1 MSLVM
6 IGLEIHAQITAL
18 NSKLFCSCRG
28 NYRDLRPNSNICE
41 ICCGLPGSL
50 PVINQKAIEYSTMT
64 SIALG
69 CKVPD
74 KIMFYR
80 KNYFYPDLPK
90 NFQITQYNVYGISSI
105 GIDGKYELEDAKQIR
120 ISRIQLEEDP
130 GRIVYS
136 EGGMNPR
143 NTALIDYNRAGVA
156 LIEIVT
162 EPDFTGPK
170 EVRQFLNKLSLTL
183 EHLGIC
189 DTLLEGSVRCD
200 VNVSMNGGN
209 KVEIKNINSF
219 KEVEKA
225 IKYEITR
232 QSSVYNR
239 NLNIEHE
246 TRHWDDKKKITF
258 KARSKEEEHDYRY
271 FPEPDIPVI
280 VLGSDFVANLK
291 KRMPEQP
298 NQRFERFKLKYKLSE
313 HTSNILI
320 NDKKLADF
328 FESTLK
334 LHFSPTE
341 IANILV
347 TDFKS
352 LIENDNESTDYLK
365 NLKVKPEHIAE
376 LAKLIEGNKI
386 SRITAKDILVKIF
399 ESGKLPS
406 EVVNSSNSYKIA
418 DEKTIMDAVQSVF
431 DTEKSAVEDAKK
443 NTEAINFLLGKVMKF
458 TNGRADP
465 KIAMRL
471 INSKLSDPEKQ

>member
-1 MSLVM
+1 MRSIM

-28 NYRDLRPNSNICE
+28 NYRDLGPNTNICE

-50 PVINQKAIEYSTMT
+50 PVINQRAIEYSTMT
-64 SIALG
+64 SVALG

-90 NFQITQYNVYGISSI
+90 NFQITQYNVYGFSSI
-105 GIDGKYELEDAKQIR
+105 GVDGIYELDDAKQIR

-130 GRIVYS
+130 GRIAYS
-136 EGGMNPR
+136 EGGMNVR
-143 NTALIDYNRAGVA
+143 NSALIDYNRAGVA

-170 EVRQFLNKLSLTL
+170 EVRQFLIKLSLTL
-183 EHLGIC
+183 EHIGVC

-200 VNVSMNGGN
+200 VNVSMEGGN

-219 KEVEKA
+219 REVEKA
-225 IKYEITR
+225 INYEITR
-232 QSSVYNR
+232 QSSLYSR
-239 NLNIEHE
+239 NLKIEHE
-246 TRHWDDKKKITF
+246 TRHWDDRKKITF
-258 KARSKEEEHDYRY
+258 KSRSKEEEHDYRY
-271 FPEPDIPVI
+271 FPEPDIPII
-280 VLGSDFVANLK
+280 VLGNDFVSNLK
-291 KRMPEQP
+291 NRMPELP
-298 NQRFERFKLKYKLSE
+298 NQRFERFVSKYKLSE

-334 LHFSPTE
+334 VYFSPTE
-341 IANILV
+341 IANFLI

-352 LIENDNESTDYLK
+352 LIEDDSESTDFLK

-376 LAKLIEGNKI
+376 LVKLIEGNKI

-399 ESGKLPS
+399 ESGILPS
-406 EVVNSSNSYKIA
+406 EVMNNTNSSKIS
-418 DEKTIMDAVQSVF
+418 DEKTLMDAVQSVF
-431 DTEKSAVEDAKK
+431 DKEKSAVEDAKT
-443 NTEAINFLLGKVMKF
+443 NSEAINFLLGKVMKF

-465 KIAMRL
+465 KITMRI
-471 INSKLSDPEKQ
+471 INNKLHNPDK

>member
-28 NYRDLRPNSNICE
+28 NYRDLGPNTNICE

-50 PVINQKAIEYSTMT
+50 PVINQKAIEYSAMT
-64 SIALG
+64 SLALG

-90 NFQITQYNVYGISSI
+90 NFQITQYNVYGFSSI
-105 GIDGKYELEDAKQIR
+105 GVDGIYELDDAKQIR

-130 GRIVYS
+130 GRIAYS
-136 EGGMNPR
+136 EGGMNVR
-143 NTALIDYNRAGVA
+143 NSALIDYNRAGVA

-183 EHLGIC
+183 EHIGVC

-200 VNVSMNGGN
+200 VNVSMEGGN

-219 KEVEKA
+219 REVEKA
-225 IKYEITR
+225 INYEITR
-232 QSSVYNR
+232 QSSLYSR
-239 NLNIEHE
+239 NLKIEHE
-246 TRHWDDKKKITF
+246 TRHWDDRKKITF
-258 KARSKEEEHDYRY
+258 KSRSKEEEHDYRY
-271 FPEPDIPVI
+271 FPEPDIPII
-280 VLGSDFVANLK
+280 VLGNDFVSNLK
-291 KRMPEQP
+291 KRMPELP
-298 NQRFERFKLKYKLSE
+298 NQRFERFVSKYNLSE

-320 NDKKLADF
+320 NDKKLGDF
-328 FESTLK
+328 FEATLK
-334 LHFSPTE
+334 VHFSPTE
-341 IANILV
+341 IANFLI

-352 LIENDNESTDYLK
+352 LIEDDSESTDYLK

-376 LAKLIEGNKI
+376 LVKLIEGNKI

-399 ESGKLPS
+399 ESGMLPS
-406 EVVNSSNSYKIA
+406 DVMNNTNSYKIA
-418 DEKTIMDAVQSVF
+418 DEKTLMDAVQSVF
-431 DTEKSAVEDAKK
+431 DKEKSAVEDAKT
-443 NTEAINFLLGKVMKF
+443 NSEAINFLLGKVMKF

-465 KIAMRL
+465 KTAMRI
-471 INSKLSDPEKQ
+471 INNKLHNPDK

>member
-1 MSLVM
+1 MSLIM

-28 NYRDLRPNSNICE
+28 NYRDLGPNTNICE

-50 PVINQKAIEYSTMT
+50 PVINQRAIEYSTMT
-64 SIALG
+64 SLALG

-90 NFQITQYNVYGISSI
+90 NFQITQYNVYGFSSI
-105 GIDGKYELEDAKQIR
+105 GVDGIYELDDAKQIR
-120 ISRIQLEEDP
+120 ISRVQLEEDP
-130 GRIVYS
+130 GRIAYS
-136 EGGMNPR
+136 EGGMNVR
-143 NTALIDYNRAGVA
+143 NSALIDYNRAGVA

-183 EHLGIC
+183 EHIGVC

-200 VNVSMNGGN
+200 VNVSMEGGN

-219 KEVEKA
+219 REVEKA
-225 IKYEITR
+225 INYEITR
-232 QSSVYNR
+232 QSSLYSR
-239 NLNIEHE
+239 NLKIEHE
-246 TRHWDDKKKITF
+246 TRHWDDRKKITF
-258 KARSKEEEHDYRY
+258 KSRSKEEEHDYRY
-271 FPEPDIPVI
+271 FPEPDIPII
-280 VLGSDFVANLK
+280 VLGNDFASNLK
-291 KRMPEQP
+291 KRMPELP
-298 NQRFERFKLKYKLSE
+298 NQRFERFVSKYKLSE
-313 HTSNILI
+313 HISNILI

-334 LHFSPTE
+334 VYFSPTE
-341 IANILV
+341 IANFLV

-352 LIENDNESTDYLK
+352 LIEDDSESTDYLK

-376 LAKLIEGNKI
+376 LVKLIEGNKI

-399 ESGKLPS
+399 ESGMLPS
-406 EVVNSSNSYKIA
+406 EVMNNTNSYKIS
-418 DEKTIMDAVQSVF
+418 DEKTLTDAVQSVF
-431 DTEKSAVEDAKK
+431 DKEKSAVEDAKT
-443 NTEAINFLLGKVMKF
+443 NSEAINFLLGKVMKF

-465 KIAMRL
+465 KIAMRI
-471 INSKLSDPEKQ
+471 INNKLHNPDK

>member
-1 MSLVM
+1 MILVM
-6 IGLEIHAQITAL
+6 IGLEIHAQITVL

-28 NYRDLRPNSNICE
+28 NYRDLRPNTNICE

-64 SIALG
+64 SLALG
-69 CKVPD
+69 CKIPD

-90 NFQITQYNVYGISSI
+90 NFQITQYNVYGFSSI
-105 GIDGKYELEDAKQIR
+105 GVDGIYELDDAKQIR

-136 EGGMNPR
+136 EGGMNVR
-143 NTALIDYNRAGVA
+143 NSALIDYNRAGVA

-183 EHLGIC
+183 EHIDVC

-200 VNVSMNGGN
+200 VNVSIEGGN

-219 KEVEKA
+219 REVEKA
-225 IKYEITR
+225 INYEITR
-232 QSSVYNR
+232 QSSLYSR
-239 NLNIEHE
+239 NLKIEHE
-246 TRHWDDKKKITF
+246 TRHWDDRKKITF
-258 KARSKEEEHDYRY
+258 KSRSKEEEHDYRY
-271 FPEPDIPVI
+271 FPEPDIPII
-280 VLGSDFVANLK
+280 VLGNNFVSNLK
-291 KRMPEQP
+291 KRMPELP
-298 NQRFERFKLKYKLSE
+298 NQRFERFVSKYKLSE

-334 LHFSPTE
+334 VHYSPTE
-341 IANILV
+341 IANFLI

-352 LIENDNESTDYLK
+352 LIEDDSESTNYLK
-365 NLKVKPEHIAE
+365 NMKVKPEHIAE
-376 LAKLIEGNKI
+376 LVKLIEANKI
-386 SRITAKDILVKIF
+386 NRITAKDILVKIF
-399 ESGKLPS
+399 ESGMLPS
-406 EVVNSSNSYKIA
+406 EVMNNTNSYKIA
-418 DEKTIMDAVQSVF
+418 DEKTLMDAVQSVF
-431 DTEKSAVEDAKK
+431 DNEKSAVEDAKT
-443 NTEAINFLLGKVMKF
+443 NSEAINFLLGKVMKF

-465 KIAMRL
+465 KIAMRI
-471 INSKLSDPEKQ
+471 INSRLHNADK

>member
-28 NYRDLRPNSNICE
+28 NYRELGPNTNICE

-50 PVINQKAIEYSTMT
+50 PVINQKAIEYSAMT
-64 SIALG
+64 SLALG

-90 NFQITQYNVYGISSI
+90 NFQITQYNVYGYSSI
-105 GIDGKYELEDAKQIR
+105 GVDGIYELDDAKQIR

-130 GRIVYS
+130 GRIAYS
-136 EGGMNPR
+136 EGSMNVR
-143 NTALIDYNRAGVA
+143 NSVLLDYNRAGVA

-162 EPDFTGPK
+162 EPDFTSPK

-183 EHLGIC
+183 EHIGVC

-200 VNVSMNGGN
+200 VNVSMEGGN

-219 KEVEKA
+219 REVEKA
-225 IKYEITR
+225 INYEIAR
-232 QSSVYNR
+232 QSSLYSR
-239 NLNIEHE
+239 NLKIELE
-246 TRHWDDKKKITF
+246 TRHWDDRKKITF
-258 KARSKEEEHDYRY
+258 KSRSKEEEHDYRY
-271 FPEPDIPVI
+271 FPEPDIPII
-280 VLGSDFVANLK
+280 VLGNDFVSNLK
-291 KRMPEQP
+291 KRMPELP
-298 NQRFERFKLKYKLSE
+298 NQRFERFVSKYKLSE

-328 FESTLK
+328 FEATLK
-334 LHFSPTE
+334 VHFSPTE
-341 IANILV
+341 IANFLI

-352 LIENDNESTDYLK
+352 LIEDDSESTDYLK

-376 LAKLIEGNKI
+376 LVKLIEGNKI

-399 ESGKLPS
+399 ESGMLPS
-406 EVVNSSNSYKIA
+406 EVMNNTNSYKIA
-418 DEKTIMDAVQSVF
+418 DEKTLMDAVQSVF
-431 DTEKSAVEDAKK
+431 DKEKSAVEDAKT
-443 NTEAINFLLGKVMKF
+443 NSEAINFLLGKVMKL

-465 KIAMRL
+465 KIAMRI
-471 INSKLSDPEKQ
+471 INNKLHNPDK

>member
-28 NYRDLRPNSNICE
+28 NYRELGPNTNICE

-50 PVINQKAIEYSTMT
+50 PVINQKAIEYSAMT
-64 SIALG
+64 SLALG

-90 NFQITQYNVYGISSI
+90 NFQITQYNVYGYSSI
-105 GIDGKYELEDAKQIR
+105 GVDGIYELDDAKHIR

-130 GRIVYS
+130 GRIAYS
-136 EGGMNPR
+136 EGSMNVR
-143 NTALIDYNRAGVA
+143 NSVLLDYNRAGVA

-162 EPDFTGPK
+162 EPDFTSPK

-183 EHLGIC
+183 EHIGVC

-200 VNVSMNGGN
+200 VNVSMEGGN

-219 KEVEKA
+219 REVEKA
-225 IKYEITR
+225 INYEIAR
-232 QSSVYNR
+232 QSSLYSR
-239 NLNIEHE
+239 NLKIELE
-246 TRHWDDKKKITF
+246 TRHWDDRKKITF
-258 KARSKEEEHDYRY
+258 KSRSKEEEHDYRY
-271 FPEPDIPVI
+271 FPEPDIPII
-280 VLGSDFVANLK
+280 VLGNDFVSNLK
-291 KRMPEQP
+291 KRMPELP
-298 NQRFERFKLKYKLSE
+298 NQRFERFVSKYKLSE

-328 FESTLK
+328 FEATLK
-334 LHFSPTE
+334 VHFSPTE
-341 IANILV
+341 IANFLI

-352 LIENDNESTDYLK
+352 LIEDDSESTDYLK

-376 LAKLIEGNKI
+376 LVKLIEGNKI

-399 ESGKLPS
+399 ESGMLPS
-406 EVVNSSNSYKIA
+406 EVMNNTNSYKIA
-418 DEKTIMDAVQSVF
+418 DEKTLMDAVQSVF
-431 DTEKSAVEDAKK
+431 DKEKSAVEDAKT
-443 NTEAINFLLGKVMKF
+443 NSEAINFLLGKVMKF

-465 KIAMRL
+465 KIAMRI
-471 INSKLSDPEKQ
+471 INNKLHNPDK

>member
-1 MSLVM
+1 M

-28 NYRDLRPNSNICE
+28 NYRDLGPNTNICE

-50 PVINQKAIEYSTMT
+50 PVINQRAIEYSAMT
-64 SIALG
+64 SLALG

-90 NFQITQYNVYGISSI
+90 NFQITQYNVYGFSSI
-105 GIDGKYELEDAKQIR
+105 GVDGIYELDDAKQIR

-130 GRIVYS
+130 GRIAYS
-136 EGGMNPR
+136 EGGMNVR
-143 NTALIDYNRAGVA
+143 NSALIDYNRAGVA

-183 EHLGIC
+183 EHIGVC

-200 VNVSMNGGN
+200 VNVSMEGGN

-219 KEVEKA
+219 REVEKA
-225 IKYEITR
+225 INYEITR
-232 QSSVYNR
+232 QSSLYSR
-239 NLNIEHE
+239 NLKIEHE
-246 TRHWDDKKKITF
+246 TRHWDDRKKITF
-258 KARSKEEEHDYRY
+258 KSRSKEEEHDYRY
-271 FPEPDIPVI
+271 FPEPDIPII
-280 VLGSDFVANLK
+280 VLGNDFVSNLK
-291 KRMPEQP
+291 KRMPELP
-298 NQRFERFKLKYKLSE
+298 NQRFERFVSKYKLSE

-334 LHFSPTE
+334 VYFSPTE
-341 IANILV
+341 IANFLV

-352 LIENDNESTDYLK
+352 LIEDDSESTDYLK

-376 LAKLIEGNKI
+376 LVKLIEGNKI

-399 ESGKLPS
+399 ESGMLPS
-406 EVVNSSNSYKIA
+406 EVMNNTNSYKIS
-418 DEKTIMDAVQSVF
+418 DEKTLMDAVQSVF
-431 DTEKSAVEDAKK
+431 DKEKSAVEDAKT
-443 NTEAINFLLGKVMKF
+443 NSEAINFLLGKVMKF

-465 KIAMRL
+465 KIAMRI
-471 INSKLSDPEKQ
+471 INNKLHNPDK

>member
-1 MSLVM
+1 M
-6 IGLEIHAQITAL
+6 IGLEIHAQITAI

-28 NYRDLRPNSNICE
+28 NYRDLGPNTNICE

-50 PVINQKAIEYSTMT
+50 PVINQRAIEYSAMT
-64 SIALG
+64 SLALG

-105 GIDGKYELEDAKQIR
+105 GAEGIFELKIQKIR
-120 ISRIQLEEDP
+120 ITRIQLEEDP
-130 GRIVYS
+130 GRIVYL
-136 EGGMNPR
+136 EGGMNVR
-143 NTALIDYNRAGVA
+143 NSALIDYNRAGVA

-162 EPDFTGPK
+162 EPDFTNPK
-170 EVRQFLNKLSLTL
+170 EVRLFLNKLSLTL
-183 EHLGIC
+183 EHLGVC

-200 VNVSMNGGN
+200 VNVSIKGGN

-225 IKYEITR
+225 INYEITR
-232 QSSVYNR
+232 QNSMFNR
-239 NLNIEHE
+239 NIKIDSE
-246 TRHWDDKKKITF
+246 TRHWDDRKKITF

-280 VLGSDFVANLK
+280 ILGDNFVSNLQDH
-291 KRMPEQP
+291 MPELP
-298 NQRFERFKLKYKLSE
+298 NQRFDRFVSKYKLSE

-328 FESTLK
+328 FEATLK
-334 LHFSPTE
+334 VYFSPME
-341 IANILV
+341 IANFLI

-352 LIENDNESTDYLK
+352 LIEDDIDSNDYLR
-365 NLKVKPEHIAE
+365 NLKVKPAHIAE
-376 LAKLIEGNKI
+376 LVKMIEENKI

-399 ESGKLPS
+399 DSGKLPS
-406 EVVNSSNSYKIA
+406 EVANITNSFKIA
-418 DEKTIMDAVQSVF
+418 DEKTLMDAVESVF
-431 DTEKSAVEDAKK
+431 NTEKSAVEDART
-443 NTEAINFLLGKVMKF
+443 NHEAINFLLGKVMKF

-471 INSKLSDPEKQ
+471 INNRLNESN

>member
-28 NYRDLRPNSNICE
+28 NYRELGPNTNICE

-50 PVINQKAIEYSTMT
+50 PVINQKAIEYSAMT
-64 SIALG
+64 SLALG

-90 NFQITQYNVYGISSI
+90 NFQITQYNVYGFSSI
-105 GIDGKYELEDAKQIR
+105 GVDGLYELDDAKQIR

-130 GRIVYS
+130 GRIAYS
-136 EGGMNPR
+136 EGGMNVR
-143 NTALIDYNRAGVA
+143 NSALIDYNRAGVA

-183 EHLGIC
+183 EHIGVC

-200 VNVSMNGGN
+200 VNVSMEGGN

-219 KEVEKA
+219 REVEKA
-225 IKYEITR
+225 INYEIAR
-232 QSSVYNR
+232 QSSLYSR
-239 NLNIEHE
+239 NLKIELE
-246 TRHWDDKKKITF
+246 TRHWDDRKKITF
-258 KARSKEEEHDYRY
+258 KSRSKEEEHDYRY
-271 FPEPDIPVI
+271 FPEPDIPII
-280 VLGSDFVANLK
+280 VLGNDFVSNLK
-291 KRMPEQP
+291 KRMPELP
-298 NQRFERFKLKYKLSE
+298 NQRFERFVSKYKLSE

-328 FESTLK
+328 FEATLK
-334 LHFSPTE
+334 VHFSPTE
-341 IANILV
+341 IANFLI

-352 LIENDNESTDYLK
+352 LIEDDSESTDYLK

-376 LAKLIEGNKI
+376 LVKLIEGNKI

-399 ESGKLPS
+399 ESGMLPS
-406 EVVNSSNSYKIA
+406 EVMNNTNSYKIA
-418 DEKTIMDAVQSVF
+418 DEKTLMDAVQSVF
-431 DTEKSAVEDAKK
+431 DKEKSAVEDAKT
-443 NTEAINFLLGKVMKF
+443 NSEAINFLLGKVMKF

-465 KIAMRL
+465 KIAMRI
-471 INSKLSDPEKQ
+471 INNKLHNPDK

>member
-1 MSLVM
+1 MILVM
-6 IGLEIHAQITAL
+6 IGLEIHAQITVL

-28 NYRDLRPNSNICE
+28 NYRDLRPNTNICE

-64 SIALG
+64 SLALG
-69 CKVPD
+69 CKIPD

-90 NFQITQYNVYGISSI
+90 NFQITQYNVYGFSSI
-105 GIDGKYELEDAKQIR
+105 GVDGIYELDDAKQIR

-136 EGGMNPR
+136 EGGMNVR
-143 NTALIDYNRAGVA
+143 NSALIDYNRAGVA

-183 EHLGIC
+183 EHIDVC

-200 VNVSMNGGN
+200 VNVSIEGGN

-219 KEVEKA
+219 REVEKA
-225 IKYEITR
+225 INYEITR
-232 QSSVYNR
+232 QSSLYSR
-239 NLNIEHE
+239 NLKIEHE
-246 TRHWDDKKKITF
+246 TRHWDDRKKITF
-258 KARSKEEEHDYRY
+258 KSRSKEEEHDYRY
-271 FPEPDIPVI
+271 FPEPDIPII
-280 VLGSDFVANLK
+280 VLGNNFVSNLK
-291 KRMPEQP
+291 KRMPELP
-298 NQRFERFKLKYKLSE
+298 NQRFERFVSKYKLSE

-334 LHFSPTE
+334 VHYSPTE
-341 IANILV
+341 IANFLI

-352 LIENDNESTDYLK
+352 LIEDDSKSTNYLK
-365 NLKVKPEHIAE
+365 NMKVKPEHIAE
-376 LAKLIEGNKI
+376 LVKLIEANKI
-386 SRITAKDILVKIF
+386 NRIKAKDILVKIF
-399 ESGKLPS
+399 ESGMLPS
-406 EVVNSSNSYKIA
+406 EVMNNTNSYKIA
-418 DEKTIMDAVQSVF
+418 DEKTLMDAVQSVF
-431 DTEKSAVEDAKK
+431 DNEKSAVEDAKT
-443 NTEAINFLLGKVMKF
+443 NSEAINFLLGKVMKF

-465 KIAMRL
+465 KIAMRI
-471 INSKLSDPEKQ
+471 INSRLHNADK

>member
-28 NYRDLRPNSNICE
+28 NYRELGPNTNICE

-50 PVINQKAIEYSTMT
+50 PVINQKAIEYSAMT
-64 SIALG
+64 SLALG

-90 NFQITQYNVYGISSI
+90 NFQITQYNVYGYSSI
-105 GIDGKYELEDAKQIR
+105 GVDGIYELDDAKQIR

-130 GRIVYS
+130 GRIAYS
-136 EGGMNPR
+136 EGSMNVR
-143 NTALIDYNRAGVA
+143 NSVLLDYNRAGVA

-162 EPDFTGPK
+162 EPDFTSPK

-183 EHLGIC
+183 EHIGVC

-200 VNVSMNGGN
+200 VNVSMEGGN

-219 KEVEKA
+219 REVEKA
-225 IKYEITR
+225 INYEIAR
-232 QSSVYNR
+232 QSSLYSR
-239 NLNIEHE
+239 NLKIELE
-246 TRHWDDKKKITF
+246 TRHWDDRKKITF
-258 KARSKEEEHDYRY
+258 KSRSKEEEHDYRY
-271 FPEPDIPVI
+271 FPEPDIPII
-280 VLGSDFVANLK
+280 VLGNDFVSNLK
-291 KRMPEQP
+291 KRMPELP
-298 NQRFERFKLKYKLSE
+298 NQRFERFVSKYKLSE

-328 FESTLK
+328 FEATLK
-334 LHFSPTE
+334 VHFSPTE
-341 IANILV
+341 IANFLI

-352 LIENDNESTDYLK
+352 LIEDDSESTDYLK

-376 LAKLIEGNKI
+376 LVKLIEGNKI

-399 ESGKLPS
+399 ESGMLPS
-406 EVVNSSNSYKIA
+406 EVMKNTNSYKIA
-418 DEKTIMDAVQSVF
+418 DEKTLMDAVQSVF
-431 DTEKSAVEDAKK
+431 DNEKSAVEDAKT
-443 NTEAINFLLGKVMKF
+443 NSEAINFLLGKVMKF

-465 KIAMRL
+465 KIAMRI
-471 INSKLSDPEKQ
+471 INNKLHNPDK

>member
-28 NYRDLRPNSNICE
+28 NYRDLGPNTNICE

-50 PVINQKAIEYSTMT
+50 PVINQRAIEYSAMT
-64 SIALG
+64 SLALG

-90 NFQITQYNVYGISSI
+90 NFQITQYNVYGFSSI
-105 GIDGKYELEDAKQIR
+105 GVDGIYELDDAKQIR

-130 GRIVYS
+130 GRIAYS
-136 EGGMNPR
+136 EGGMNVR
-143 NTALIDYNRAGVA
+143 NSALIDYNRAGVA

-183 EHLGIC
+183 EHIGVC

-200 VNVSMNGGN
+200 VNVSLEGGN

-219 KEVEKA
+219 REVEKA
-225 IKYEITR
+225 INYEITR
-232 QSSVYNR
+232 QSSLYSR
-239 NLNIEHE
+239 NLKIEHE
-246 TRHWDDKKKITF
+246 TRHWDDRKKITF
-258 KARSKEEEHDYRY
+258 KSRSKEEEHDYRY
-271 FPEPDIPVI
+271 FPEPDIPII
-280 VLGSDFVANLK
+280 VLGNDFVSNLI
-291 KRMPEQP
+291 KRMPELP
-298 NQRFERFKLKYKLSE
+298 NQRFERFVSKYKLSE

-334 LHFSPTE
+334 VYFSPTE
-341 IANILV
+341 IANFLV

-352 LIENDNESTDYLK
+352 LIEDDNKSTGYLK

-376 LAKLIEGNKI
+376 LVKLIEDNKI

-399 ESGKLPS
+399 ESGMLPS
-406 EVVNSSNSYKIA
+406 EVMNNTNSYKIS
-418 DEKTIMDAVQSVF
+418 DEKTLMDAVQSVF
-431 DTEKSAVEDAKK
+431 DKEKSAVEDAKT
-443 NTEAINFLLGKVMKF
+443 NSEAINFLLGKVMKF

-465 KIAMRL
+465 KIAMRI
-471 INSKLSDPEKQ
+471 INNKLQNPDK

>member
-1 MSLVM
+1 M

-28 NYRDLRPNSNICE
+28 NYRDLGPNTNICE

-50 PVINQKAIEYSTMT
+50 PSINQRAIEYSTMT
-64 SIALG
+64 SVALG

-90 NFQITQYNVYGISSI
+90 NFQITQYNVYGFSSI
-105 GIDGKYELEDAKQIR
+105 GVDGIYELDDAKQIR

-130 GRIVYS
+130 GRIAYS
-136 EGGMNPR
+136 EGGMNVG
-143 NTALIDYNRAGVA
+143 NSALIDYNRAGVA

-162 EPDFTGPK
+162 KPDFTGPK

-183 EHLGIC
+183 EYIGVC

-200 VNVSMNGGN
+200 VNVSMEGGN

-219 KEVEKA
+219 REVEKA
-225 IKYEITR
+225 INYEITR
-232 QSSVYNR
+232 QSSLYSR
-239 NLNIEHE
+239 NLKIEHE
-246 TRHWDDKKKITF
+246 TRHWDDRKKITF
-258 KARSKEEEHDYRY
+258 KSRSKEEEHDYRY
-271 FPEPDIPVI
+271 FPEPDIPII
-280 VLGSDFVANLK
+280 VLGNDFVSDLK
-291 KRMPEQP
+291 KRMPELP
-298 NQRFERFKLKYKLSE
+298 NQRFERFVSKYKLSE

-328 FESTLK
+328 FESTLEVY
-334 LHFSPTE
+334 FSPTE
-341 IANILV
+341 IANFLV

-352 LIENDNESTDYLK
+352 LIEDNSESTGYLK

-376 LAKLIEGNKI
+376 LVKLIEDNKI
-386 SRITAKDILVKIF
+386 SRITAKDILVKMF

-406 EVVNSSNSYKIA
+406 EVVSSSNSFKIA

-431 DTEKSAVEDAKK
+431 DNEKSAVEDAKK
-443 NTEAINFLLGKVMKF
+443 NREAINFLLGRVMKF

-465 KIAMRL
+465 KIAMRI
-471 INSKLSDPEKQ
+471 INSKLSDLEKQ

>member
-28 NYRDLRPNSNICE
+28 NYRDLGPNTNICE

-50 PVINQKAIEYSTMT
+50 PVINQRAIEYSTMT
-64 SIALG
+64 SVALG

-90 NFQITQYNVYGISSI
+90 NFQITQYNVYGFSSI
-105 GIDGKYELEDAKQIR
+105 GIDGMYELDDAKQIR

-130 GRIVYS
+130 GRIAYS
-136 EGGMNPR
+136 EGGMNVR
-143 NTALIDYNRAGVA
+143 NSALIDYNRAGVA

-183 EHLGIC
+183 EYIGVC

-200 VNVSMNGGN
+200 VNVSSEGGN

-219 KEVEKA
+219 REVEKA
-225 IKYEITR
+225 INYEITR
-232 QSSVYNR
+232 QSNLYGR
-239 NLNIEHE
+239 NLKIEHE
-246 TRHWDDKKKITF
+246 TRHWDDRKKITF
-258 KARSKEEEHDYRY
+258 KSRSKEEEHDYRY

-280 VLGSDFVANLK
+280 VLGNDFVSNLK
-291 KRMPEQP
+291 KQMPELP
-298 NQRFERFKLKYKLSE
+298 NQRFERFVSKYKLSE
-313 HTSNILI
+313 HTSNIII

-334 LHFSPTE
+334 VYFSPTG
-341 IANILV
+341 IANFLV
-347 TDFKS
+347 TEFKS
-352 LIENDNESTDYLK
+352 LIEDDSESTDYLK

-376 LAKLIEGNKI
+376 LVKLIEGNKI

-399 ESGKLPS
+399 ESGMLPS
-406 EVVNSSNSYKIA
+406 EVMNNTNSYKIS
-418 DEKTIMDAVQSVF
+418 DEKTLMDAIQSVF
-431 DTEKSAVEDAKK
+431 DKEKFAVEDAKT
-443 NTEAINFLLGKVMKF
+443 NSEAINFLLGKVMKF

-465 KIAMRL
+465 KIAMRI
-471 INSKLSDPEKQ
+471 INNKLHNTDK

>member
-1 MSLVM
+1 MVLAVN
-6 IGLEIHAQITAL
+6 IGLEIHCQLTAL
-18 NSKLFCSCRG
+18 QSKLFCSCHSD
-28 NYRDLRPNSNICE
+28 YRAKTPNNNVCSICSG
-41 ICCGLPGSL
+41 IPGSL
-50 PVINQKAIEYSTMT
+50 PLLNQRAVELASMV

-105 GIDGKYELEDAKQIR
+105 GIDGKYELDGIKQIR

-130 GRIVYS
+130 GRIAYS
-136 EGGMNPR
+136 EGGMNVR

-183 EHLGIC
+183 EHLGVC

-225 IKYEITR
+225 INYEITR

-239 NLNIEHE
+239 NLKIEHS
-246 TRHWDDKKKITF
+246 TRHWADKKKITF

-280 VLGSDFVANLK
+280 VLGNDFVANLK
-291 KRMPEQP
+291 KRMPELP
-298 NQRFERFKLKYKLSE
+298 NERFERFKSKYKLSD

-334 LHFSPTE
+334 LHFSPVE
-341 IANILV
+341 LANILV

-352 LIENDNESTDYLK
+352 LIEDDTESRDYLK

-376 LAKLIEGNKI
+376 LVKLIEGNKI
-386 SRITAKDILVKIF
+386 SRTTAKDILVKIF
-399 ESGKLPS
+399 ESGKLPT
-406 EVVNSSNSYKIA
+406 EVINSSNSYKIA

-431 DTEKSAVEDAKK
+431 DSEKSAVEDAKK
-443 NTEAINFLLGKVMKF
+443 NREAINFLLGKVMKF
-458 TNGRADP
+458 TNGRADA
-465 KIAMRL
+465 KIAIRL
-471 INSKLSDPEKQ
+471 INSKLNDP

>member
-28 NYRDLRPNSNICE
+28 NYRELGPNTNICE

-50 PVINQKAIEYSTMT
+50 PVINQKAIEYSAMT
-64 SIALG
+64 SLALG

-90 NFQITQYNVYGISSI
+90 NFQITQYNVYGFSSI
-105 GIDGKYELEDAKQIR
+105 GVDGLYELDDAKQIR

-130 GRIVYS
+130 GRIAYS
-136 EGGMNPR
+136 EGGMNVR
-143 NTALIDYNRAGVA
+143 NSALIDYNRAGVA

-183 EHLGIC
+183 EHIGVC

-200 VNVSMNGGN
+200 VNVSMEGGN

-219 KEVEKA
+219 REVEKA
-225 IKYEITR
+225 INYEIAR
-232 QSSVYNR
+232 QSSLYSR
-239 NLNIEHE
+239 NLKIELE
-246 TRHWDDKKKITF
+246 TRHWDDRKKITF
-258 KARSKEEEHDYRY
+258 KSRSKEEEHDYRY
-271 FPEPDIPVI
+271 FPEPDIPII
-280 VLGSDFVANLK
+280 VLGNDFVSNLK
-291 KRMPEQP
+291 KRMPELP
-298 NQRFERFKLKYKLSE
+298 NQRFERFVSKYKLSE

-334 LHFSPTE
+334 VYFSPTE
-341 IANILV
+341 IANFLV

-352 LIENDNESTDYLK
+352 LIEDDSESTDYLK

-376 LAKLIEGNKI
+376 LVKLIEGNKI

-399 ESGKLPS
+399 ESGMLPS
-406 EVVNSSNSYKIA
+406 EVMNNTNSYKIA
-418 DEKTIMDAVQSVF
+418 DEKTLMDAVQSVF
-431 DTEKSAVEDAKK
+431 DKEKSAVEDAKT
-443 NTEAINFLLGKVMKF
+443 NSEAINFLLGKVMKF

-465 KIAMRL
+465 KIAL
-471 INSKLSDPEKQ
+471 SIIKSKLHNPDK

>member
-1 MSLVM
+1 M

-28 NYRDLRPNSNICE
+28 NYRDLGPNTNICE

-50 PVINQKAIEYSTMT
+50 PVINQRAIEYSTMT
-64 SIALG
+64 SVALG

-90 NFQITQYNVYGISSI
+90 NFQITQYNVYGFSSI
-105 GIDGKYELEDAKQIR
+105 GIDGMYELDDAKQIR

-130 GRIVYS
+130 GRIAYS
-136 EGGMNPR
+136 EGGMNVR
-143 NTALIDYNRAGVA
+143 NSALIDYNRAGVA

-183 EHLGIC
+183 EYIGVC

-200 VNVSMNGGN
+200 VNVSSEGGN

-219 KEVEKA
+219 REVEKA
-225 IKYEITR
+225 INYEITR
-232 QSSVYNR
+232 QSNLHGR
-239 NLNIEHE
+239 NLKIEHE
-246 TRHWDDKKKITF
+246 TRHWDDRKKITF
-258 KARSKEEEHDYRY
+258 KSRSKEEEHDYRY

-280 VLGSDFVANLK
+280 VLGNDFVSNLK
-291 KRMPEQP
+291 NRMPELP
-298 NQRFERFKLKYKLSE
+298 TQRFDRFVSKYKLSE
-313 HTSNILI
+313 HTSNIII

-334 LHFSPTE
+334 VYFSPTG
-341 IANILV
+341 IANFLV
-347 TDFKS
+347 TEFKS
-352 LIENDNESTDYLK
+352 LIEDDSESTDYLK

-376 LAKLIEGNKI
+376 LVKLIEGNKI

-399 ESGKLPS
+399 ESGMLPS
-406 EVVNSSNSYKIA
+406 EVMNNTNSYKIS
-418 DEKTIMDAVQSVF
+418 DEKTLMDAIQSVF
-431 DTEKSAVEDAKK
+431 DKEKFAVEDAKT
-443 NTEAINFLLGKVMKF
+443 NSEAINFLLGKVMKF

-465 KIAMRL
+465 KIAMRI
-471 INSKLSDPEKQ
+471 INNKLHNTDK

>member
-1 MSLVM
+1 M
-6 IGLEIHAQITAL
+6 IGLEIHAQITAI

-28 NYRDLRPNSNICE
+28 NYRDLKPNTNICE
-41 ICCGLPGSL
+41 TCCGLPGTL
-50 PVINQKAIEYSTMT
+50 PIINRKAIEYSTMI

-69 CKVPD
+69 CKVPN

-90 NFQITQYNVYGISSI
+90 NFQITQYNVYGFSSI
-105 GIDGKYELEDAKQIR
+105 GAEGIFELDDSKKIR
-120 ISRIQLEEDP
+120 ITRIQLEEDP
-130 GRIVYS
+130 GRIVYL
-136 EGGMNPR
+136 EGGMNVR
-143 NTALIDYNRAGVA
+143 NSALIDYNRAGVA

-162 EPDFTGPK
+162 EPDFTNPK
-170 EVRQFLNKLSLTL
+170 EVRLFLNKLSLTL
-183 EHLGIC
+183 EHLGVC

-200 VNVSMNGGN
+200 VNVSIKGGN

-225 IKYEITR
+225 INYEITR
-232 QSSVYNR
+232 QNSMFNR
-239 NLNIEHE
+239 NIKIDSE
-246 TRHWDDKKKITF
+246 TRHWDDRKKITF

-280 VLGSDFVANLK
+280 ILGDNFVSNLQDH
-291 KRMPEQP
+291 MPELP
-298 NQRFERFKLKYKLSE
+298 NQRFDRFVSKYKLSA

-328 FESTLK
+328 FEATLK
-334 LHFSPTE
+334 LYFSPME
-341 IANILV
+341 IANFLI

-352 LIENDNESTDYLK
+352 LIEDDIDSSDYLR
-365 NLKVKPEHIAE
+365 NLKVKPVHIAE
-376 LAKLIEGNKI
+376 LVKMIEGNKI

-399 ESGKLPS
+399 DSGKLPS
-406 EVVNSSNSYKIA
+406 EVANNTNSFKIA
-418 DEKTIMDAVQSVF
+418 DEKTLMDAVESVF
-431 DTEKSAVEDAKK
+431 NTEKSAVEDART
-443 NTEAINFLLGKVMKF
+443 NHEAINFLLGKVMKF

-471 INSKLSDPEKQ
+471 INNRLNESN

>member
-18 NSKLFCSCRG
+18 NSKLFCTCRG
-28 NYRDLRPNSNICE
+28 NYRDLGPNTNICE

-50 PVINQKAIEYSTMT
+50 PVINQKAIEYSAMT
-64 SIALG
+64 SLALG

-90 NFQITQYNVYGISSI
+90 NFQITQYNVYGFSSI
-105 GIDGKYELEDAKQIR
+105 GVDGKYELDDAKQIR

-130 GRIVYS
+130 GRIAYS
-136 EGGMNPR
+136 EGSMNVR
-143 NTALIDYNRAGVA
+143 NSVLLDYNRAGVA

-162 EPDFTGPK
+162 EPDFTSPK

-183 EHLGIC
+183 EHIGVC

-200 VNVSMNGGN
+200 VNVSMEGGN

-219 KEVEKA
+219 REVEKA
-225 IKYEITR
+225 INYEIAR
-232 QSSVYNR
+232 QSSLYSR
-239 NLNIEHE
+239 NLKIELE
-246 TRHWDDKKKITF
+246 TRHWDDRKKITF
-258 KARSKEEEHDYRY
+258 KSRSKEEEHDYRY
-271 FPEPDIPVI
+271 FPEPDIPII
-280 VLGSDFVANLK
+280 VLGNDFVSNLK
-291 KRMPEQP
+291 KRMPELP
-298 NQRFERFKLKYKLSE
+298 NQRFERFVSKYKLSE

-334 LHFSPTE
+334 IYFSPTE
-341 IANILV
+341 IANFLV

-352 LIENDNESTDYLK
+352 LIEDDSESTDYLK

-376 LAKLIEGNKI
+376 LVKLIEGNKI

-399 ESGKLPS
+399 ESGMLPS
-406 EVVNSSNSYKIA
+406 EVMNNTNSYKIA
-418 DEKTIMDAVQSVF
+418 DEKTLMDAVQSVF
-431 DTEKSAVEDAKK
+431 DKEKSAVEDAKT
-443 NTEAINFLLGKVMKF
+443 NSEAINFLLGKVMKF

-465 KIAMRL
+465 KIAMRI
-471 INSKLSDPEKQ
+471 INNKLHNPDK

>member
-28 NYRDLRPNSNICE
+28 NYRDLGPNTNICE

-64 SIALG
+64 SLALG

-90 NFQITQYNVYGISSI
+90 NFQITQYNVYGFSSI
-105 GIDGKYELEDAKQIR
+105 GIDGIYELDDAKQIR

-130 GRIVYS
+130 GRIAYS
-136 EGGMNPR
+136 EGGMNVR
-143 NTALIDYNRAGVA
+143 NSALIDYNRAGVA
-156 LIEIVT
+156 LVEIVT

-183 EHLGIC
+183 EHIGVC

-200 VNVSMNGGN
+200 VNVSMEGGN

-219 KEVEKA
+219 REVEKA
-225 IKYEITR
+225 INYEITR
-232 QSSVYNR
+232 QSSLYSR
-239 NLNIEHE
+239 NLKIEHE
-246 TRHWDDKKKITF
+246 TRHWDDRKKITF
-258 KARSKEEEHDYRY
+258 KSRSKEEEHDYRY
-271 FPEPDIPVI
+271 FPEPDIPII
-280 VLGSDFVANLK
+280 VLDNDFVSNLK
-291 KRMPEQP
+291 NRMPELP
-298 NQRFERFKLKYKLSE
+298 NQRFERFVSKYKLSE

-328 FESTLK
+328 FESTLRVY
-334 LHFSPTE
+334 FSPTE
-341 IANILV
+341 IANFLV

-352 LIENDNESTDYLK
+352 LIEDDSESTDYLK

-376 LAKLIEGNKI
+376 LVKLIEGNKI
-386 SRITAKDILVKIF
+386 SRITAKDFLVKIF
-399 ESGKLPS
+399 ESGMLPS
-406 EVVNSSNSYKIA
+406 EVMNSTNSYKIS
-418 DEKTIMDAVQSVF
+418 DEKTLVDAVQSVF
-431 DTEKSAVEDAKK
+431 DKEKSAVEDAKT
-443 NTEAINFLLGKVMKF
+443 NSEAINFLLGKVMKF

-465 KIAMRL
+465 KIAMR
-471 INSKLSDPEKQ
+471 IIFNKLHNPDK

>member
-18 NSKLFCSCRG
+18 NSKLFCTCRG
-28 NYRDLRPNSNICE
+28 NYRDLGPNTNICE

-50 PVINQKAIEYSTMT
+50 PVINQKAIEYSAMT
-64 SIALG
+64 SLALG

-90 NFQITQYNVYGISSI
+90 NFQITQYNVYGFSSI
-105 GIDGKYELEDAKQIR
+105 GVDGIYELDDAKQIR

-130 GRIVYS
+130 GRIAYS
-136 EGGMNPR
+136 EGGMNVR
-143 NTALIDYNRAGVA
+143 NSALIDYNRAGVA

-183 EHLGIC
+183 EHIGVC

-200 VNVSMNGGN
+200 VNVSMEGGN

-219 KEVEKA
+219 REVEKA
-225 IKYEITR
+225 INYEITR
-232 QSSVYNR
+232 QSSLYSR
-239 NLNIEHE
+239 NLKIEHE
-246 TRHWDDKKKITF
+246 TRHWDDRKKITF
-258 KARSKEEEHDYRY
+258 KSRSKEEEHDYRY
-271 FPEPDIPVI
+271 FPEPDIPII
-280 VLGSDFVANLK
+280 VLGNDFVSNLK
-291 KRMPEQP
+291 KRMPELP
-298 NQRFERFKLKYKLSE
+298 TQRFERFVSKYKLSE

-334 LHFSPTE
+334 VYFSPTE
-341 IANILV
+341 IANFLV

-352 LIENDNESTDYLK
+352 LIEDDSESTDYLK

-376 LAKLIEGNKI
+376 LVKLIEGNKI

-399 ESGKLPS
+399 ESGMLPS
-406 EVVNSSNSYKIA
+406 EVMNNTNSYKIS
-418 DEKTIMDAVQSVF
+418 DEKTLMDAVQSVF
-431 DTEKSAVEDAKK
+431 DKEKSAVEDAKT
-443 NTEAINFLLGKVMKF
+443 NSEAINFLLGKVMKF

-465 KIAMRL
+465 KIAMRI
-471 INSKLSDPEKQ
+471 INNKLHNPDK

>member
-1 MSLVM
+1 M

-28 NYRDLRPNSNICE
+28 NYRDLGPNTNICE

-50 PVINQKAIEYSTMT
+50 PVINQRAIEYSTMT
-64 SIALG
+64 SVALG

-90 NFQITQYNVYGISSI
+90 NFQITQYNVYGFSSI
-105 GIDGKYELEDAKQIR
+105 GIDGMYELDDAKQIR

-130 GRIVYS
+130 GRIAYS
-136 EGGMNPR
+136 EGGMNVR
-143 NTALIDYNRAGVA
+143 NSALIDYNRAGVA

-183 EHLGIC
+183 EYIGVC

-200 VNVSMNGGN
+200 VNVSSEGGN

-219 KEVEKA
+219 REVEKA
-225 IKYEITR
+225 INYEITR
-232 QSSVYNR
+232 QSNLYGR
-239 NLNIEHE
+239 NLKIEHE
-246 TRHWDDKKKITF
+246 TRHWDDRKKITF
-258 KARSKEEEHDYRY
+258 KSRSKEEEHDYRY

-280 VLGSDFVANLK
+280 VLGNDFVSNLK
-291 KRMPEQP
+291 NRMPELP
-298 NQRFERFKLKYKLSE
+298 TQRFDRFVSKYKLSE
-313 HTSNILI
+313 HTSNIII

-334 LHFSPTE
+334 VYFSPTG
-341 IANILV
+341 IANFLV
-347 TDFKS
+347 TEFKS
-352 LIENDNESTDYLK
+352 LIEDDSESTDYLK

-376 LAKLIEGNKI
+376 LVKLIEGNKI

-399 ESGKLPS
+399 ESGMLPS
-406 EVVNSSNSYKIA
+406 EVMNNTNSYKIS
-418 DEKTIMDAVQSVF
+418 DEKTLMDAIQSVF
-431 DTEKSAVEDAKK
+431 DKEKSAVEDAKT
-443 NTEAINFLLGKVMKF
+443 NSEAINFLLGKVMKF

-465 KIAMRL
+465 KIAMRI
-471 INSKLSDPEKQ
+471 INNKLHNTDK

>member
-28 NYRDLRPNSNICE
+28 NYRDLGPNTNICE

-64 SIALG
+64 SLALG

-90 NFQITQYNVYGISSI
+90 NFQITQYNVYGFSSI
-105 GIDGKYELEDAKQIR
+105 GVDGIYELDDAKQIR

-130 GRIVYS
+130 GRIAYS
-136 EGGMNPR
+136 EGGMNVR
-143 NTALIDYNRAGVA
+143 NSALIDYNRAGVA

-183 EHLGIC
+183 EHIGVC

-200 VNVSMNGGN
+200 VNVSMEGGN

-219 KEVEKA
+219 REVEKA
-225 IKYEITR
+225 INYEITR
-232 QSSVYNR
+232 QSSLYSR
-239 NLNIEHE
+239 NLKIEHE
-246 TRHWDDKKKITF
+246 TRHWDDRKKITF
-258 KARSKEEEHDYRY
+258 KSRSKEEEHDYRY
-271 FPEPDIPVI
+271 FPEPDIPII
-280 VLGSDFVANLK
+280 VLGNDFVSNLK
-291 KRMPEQP
+291 NRMPELP
-298 NQRFERFKLKYKLSE
+298 NQRFERFVSKYKLSE

-328 FESTLK
+328 FESTLRVY
-334 LHFSPTE
+334 FSPTE
-341 IANILV
+341 IANFLV

-352 LIENDNESTDYLK
+352 LIEDDSESTDYLK

-376 LAKLIEGNKI
+376 LVKLIESNKI

-399 ESGKLPS
+399 ESGMLPS
-406 EVVNSSNSYKIA
+406 EVMNNTNSYKIS
-418 DEKTIMDAVQSVF
+418 DEKTLVDAVQSVF
-431 DTEKSAVEDAKK
+431 DKEKSAVEDAKT
-443 NTEAINFLLGKVMKF
+443 NSEAINFLLGKVMKF

-465 KIAMRL
+465 KIAMRI
-471 INSKLSDPEKQ
+471 INNKLHNPDK

>member
-28 NYRDLRPNSNICE
+28 NYRDLGPNTNICE

-50 PVINQKAIEYSTMT
+50 PVINQRAIEYSAMT
-64 SIALG
+64 SLALG

-90 NFQITQYNVYGISSI
+90 NFQITQYNVYGFSSI
-105 GIDGKYELEDAKQIR
+105 GVDGIYELDDAKQIR

-130 GRIVYS
+130 GRIAYS
-136 EGGMNPR
+136 EGGMNVR
-143 NTALIDYNRAGVA
+143 NSALIDYNRAGVA

-183 EHLGIC
+183 EHIGVC

-200 VNVSMNGGN
+200 VNVSMEGGN

-219 KEVEKA
+219 REVEKA
-225 IKYEITR
+225 INYEITR
-232 QSSVYNR
+232 QSSLYSR
-239 NLNIEHE
+239 NLKIEHE
-246 TRHWDDKKKITF
+246 TRHWDDRKKITF
-258 KARSKEEEHDYRY
+258 KSRSKEEEHDYRY
-271 FPEPDIPVI
+271 FPEPDIPII
-280 VLGSDFVANLK
+280 VLGNDFVSNLI
-291 KRMPEQP
+291 KRMPELP
-298 NQRFERFKLKYKLSE
+298 NQRFERFVSKYKLSE

-334 LHFSPTE
+334 VYFSPTE
-341 IANILV
+341 IANFLV

-352 LIENDNESTDYLK
+352 LIEDDNESTDYLK

-376 LAKLIEGNKI
+376 LVKLIEDNKI

-399 ESGKLPS
+399 ESGMLPS
-406 EVVNSSNSYKIA
+406 EVMNNTNSYKIS
-418 DEKTIMDAVQSVF
+418 DEKTLMDAVQSVF
-431 DTEKSAVEDAKK
+431 DKEKSAVEDAKT
-443 NTEAINFLLGKVMKF
+443 NSEAINFLLGKVMKF

-465 KIAMRL
+465 KIAMRI
-471 INSKLSDPEKQ
+471 INNKLQNPDK